1 MPCPDLV
8 RIVVAID
15 PAVSTGEDA
24 DETGIIGAG
33 KDAIKFGSMI
43 RDQPSK
49 PTTAGVCL
57 RGTSKAASFSVGPP
71 STAGFGSQGWLFS
84 PVRGLRPAGAK
95 PRDTRRL
102 GRIV

>member
-1 MPCPDLV
+1 LV

-57 RGTSKAASFSVGPP
+57 PRHKQGSEFQRWAAVNRRLRLPRLAILSRAGVRGCGPP
-71 STAGFGSQGWLFS
+71 GQNRVTPGG
-84 PVRGLRPAGAK
+84 GAE
-95 PRDTRRL
+95 
-102 GRIV
+102 